1 MNLFPI
7 FLKLGGRPCLVVG
20 GGAIAEGKI
29 AGLLEAGAAI
39 TVVAPEVRDEVREWS
54 RSTRITWIPRRFRPT
69 DLERAFLVVAAT
81 SRLEVND
88 LVFREARRRG
98 ILCNVVD
105 DPERCDFYYPA
116 VLRRG
121 RLQIAISTGGL
132 SPALAQRLRRELELE
147 FSLDYGNW
155 LEELGETRRRLIS
168 SQADASQRRRRL
180 HRLASQESFAKFA
193 RRRAAGGRSG

>member
-39 TVVAPEVRDEVREWS
+39 TVVAPEVRDAVREWS
-54 RSTRITWIPRRFRPT
+54 RSARITWIARRFCPS

-105 DPERCDFYYPA
+105 DPEHCDFYYPA

-132 SPALAQRLRRELELE
+132 SPALAQRLRRELEHQ
-147 FSLDYGNW
+147 FSTDYGDW
-155 LEELGETRRRLIS
+155 LEELGATRRLMSR
-168 SQADASQRRRRL
+168 QGNASDRRRRL
-180 HRLASQESFAKFA
+180 HRLASQESFARFA